1 MVSAE
6 AKRHVG
12 LGLDLHR
19 KGRFGD
25 AEGHYRLAVTSD
37 PNHAEAWHLLGLA
50 AHQQGRYGDAATL
63 ISRAI
68 ELSGSDAAFFLN
80 RGEAR
85 RMLKDL
91 TGAIADSRRV
101 LELHPGHPFALNNL
115 GLALQTAGDI
125 VGATA
130 ALTEAVTSDP
140 SFAYGHNNLGLA
152 LQAKDLPEEAIASF
166 QSAVGC
172 NPAYAEAYANLGAIY
187 AQVGQAAAADAAY
200 RQALALKPDVAA
212 FHNGLGLA
220 LWDQSNFTA
229 AEAEFRRACEL
240 DPAHAAAHQNLS
252 TSVARSGDF
261 KAAAALITRAIEL
274 RPDMPDAHHNLAM
287 MMLRA
292 GDYGRGWAEY
302 EWRWQCPDFIAM
314 KRSFPWPR
322 WSGQAL
328 RPSEALLVWGEQGI
342 GDDIL
347 FVSMMQDVAARA
359 GAVVWEIEARLIPIL
374 SRSCPQIRW
383 VPRCQPPTDALNAM
397 GIAAHCPAG
406 SLGAIL
412 RNDAN
417 QFGRHTSFL
426 TADPKRTAAYRAR
439 LDSSKPVVGLSWH
452 SKNAAQGREKSVALT
467 KFAGIL
473 KARPATFV
481 DLQYGPSEEARQA
494 AQHATGIEVQHFDD
508 LDTRDDIDGVAALAS
523 ACDVIITVSN
533 TTAHLGGALGVPT
546 WVLVP
551 IGAGRLW
558 YWGDQMTA
566 TPWYST
572 VRLFNF
578 DGAQGPQAA
587 VSAISQ
593 SLLSEFPFRE
603 TPVAGSPDA

>member
-12 LGLDLHR
+12 RGLELHR
-19 KGRFGD
+19 QGRLGD

-50 AHQQGRYGDAATL
+50 AHQQGRYGDAETL
-63 ISRAI
+63 MSRAI
-68 ELSGSDAAFFLN
+68 ELNGSDGAFFLN

-85 RMLKDL
+85 RMQGDL

-101 LELHPGHPFALNNL
+101 LELHPGHPLALNNL
-115 GLALQTAGDI
+115 GLVLQATGDLA
-125 VGATA
+125 GATA
-130 ALTEAVTSDP
+130 ALTEAVRTDP

-152 LQAKDLPEEAIASF
+152 FQAQGFADKAIACF
-166 QSAVGC
+166 QTAVDR

-187 AQVGQAAAADAAY
+187 AKVGQASAASAAY
-200 RQALALKPDVAA
+200 RQALALKPEVAA

-220 LWDQSNFTA
+220 MWDQDNFA
-229 AEAEFRRACEL
+229 AADAEFQRACEL
-240 DPAHAAAHQNLS
+240 DPTHAAAHQNLS
-252 TSVARSGDF
+252 TSVARRGDF
-261 KAAAALITRAIEL
+261 QSAAALIAHALKL

-287 MMLRA
+287 LMLRA

-302 EWRWQCPDFIAM
+302 EWRWQCPDFIPM

-322 WSGQAL
+322 WTGQAL
-328 RPSEALLVWGEQGI
+328 PPGEALLVWGEQGL

-347 FVSMMQDVAARA
+347 FASMMHDAAARA
-359 GAVVWEIEARLIPIL
+359 GAVVWEIDARMIPIL

-383 VPRCQPPTDALNAM
+383 VPRRQPPADALNTM

-412 RNDAN
+412 RNDAR
-417 QFGRHTSFL
+417 QFGRRTSFL
-426 TADPKRTAAYRAR
+426 MADPKRTAAYRAR
-439 LDSSKPVVGLSWH
+439 FDDGKPVIGLSWH
-452 SKNAAQGREKSVALT
+452 SRNAAQGREKSIALT
-467 KFAGIL
+467 MFADIL
-473 KARPATFV
+473 NASPATFV
-481 DLQYGPSEEARQA
+481 DLQYGPTAEARQA
-494 AQHATGIEVQHFDD
+494 AQQATGIEVQHFDD

-533 TTAHLGGALGVPT
+533 TTAHLGGGLGVPT

-551 IGAGRLW
+551 TGAGRLW
-558 YWGDQMTA
+558 YWGDQVTA
-566 TPWYST
+566 TPWYPS

-578 DGAQGPQAA
+578 DGVQGPQSS
-587 VSAISQ
+587 VSVIAQRLRSK
-593 SLLSEFPFRE
+593 FPFDA
-603 TPVAGSPDA
+603 TLVAGPREA